1 MLMEQDKIY
10 TDYNLKEFGKRV
22 SNCRRT
28 SDISQ
33 KQLAQMI
40 NVSNNHLSNIENG
53 KSAPSFFTFLAICQA
68 LQVNPSYLIYGTG
81 VNADNAILEKISH
94 KSDADKARIFKI
106 LDVFPDE
113 KP

>member
-1 MLMEQDKIY
+1 MEQDKIY
-10 TDYNLKEFGKRV
+10 TDYNLKEFGKRI
-22 SNCRRT
+22 SNFQRA

-68 LQVNPSYLIYGTG
+68 LKVNPSYLIYDTG
-81 VNADNAILEKISH
+81 FATNNAILEKISH
-94 KSDADKARIFKI
+94 KSKKDKIIIFKI

-113 KP
+113 TT